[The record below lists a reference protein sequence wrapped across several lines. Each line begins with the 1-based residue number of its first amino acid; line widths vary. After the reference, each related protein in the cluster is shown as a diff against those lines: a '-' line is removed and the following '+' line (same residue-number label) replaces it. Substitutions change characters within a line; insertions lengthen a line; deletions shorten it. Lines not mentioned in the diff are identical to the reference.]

1 MNEHFGRLSLSEV
14 YHMRAA
20 RERAGSGETHKP
32 LDHFEGD
39 AEMARGTIVAALK
52 EILWVL

>member
-1 MNEHFGRLSLSEV
+1 MSEV